1 MKALTVSDIMVLNPC
16 YSESRVRELFGARE
30 SLTLVEILQLDI
42 PPQDR
47 IWVLTR
53 DGVCSRD
60 VLLAWMNRMADRAV
74 RSYCL
79 ECGIAAVEAWARG
92 WLDGT
97 DRTRGAAEAADV
109 GHYATRATTQSAAFA
124 ARAAAYAA
132 YAACAAAEAAAESVR
147 AAAGAACA
155 AAGAACA
162 AREAERRAQVDD
174 LIRALNDEDEAAIAD
189 ELKTHKDA

>member
-1 MKALTVSDIMVLNPC
+1 MKTLTVSNIMSLNPC
-16 YSESRVRELFGARE
+16 YSESRVRELFGDRE
-30 SLTLVEILQLDI
+30 SLTLVEILTLDI

-79 ECGIAAVEAWARG
+79 TCGVPAVEAWARG

-97 DRTRGAAEAADV
+97 DRTRAAAA
-109 GHYATRATTQSAAFA
+109 GATRATTQSAAFA
-124 ARAAAYAA
+124 ARAA
-132 YAACAAAEAAAESVR
+132 R
-147 AAAGAACA
+147 
-155 AAGAACA
+155 
-162 AREAERRAQVDD
+162 RHHPERRRCR
-174 LIRALNDEDEAAIAD
+174 LCYRTPEAG
-189 ELKTHKDA
+189 